1 MAEVGLPRLAHREAA
16 VGDADVGSPVPE
28 LALWIVRGLAL
39 RLVGDQQ
46 LEHHGARLLGA
57 LAGALHHHAV
67 ARRADA
73 GGGED
78 PLALDLDH
86 AGAAVAVGAVA
97 GLRRMAETGHL
108 LPMTSRGLP
117 DGTVG
122 IPPDFLP
129 VTRDSGDLRPGDG
142 HQYS

>member
-1 MAEVGLPRLAHREAA
+1 MAEVGLPLLAHREAA
-16 VGDADVGSPVPE
+16 LGDADVGSPVPE

-86 AGAAVAVGAVA
+86 AGEAVAVGAEIGRASCRERGCQYVSISVVA
-97 GLRRMAETGHL
+97 VSLKKQQKLRGNTNYTH
-108 LPMTSRGLP
+108 T
-117 DGTVG
+117 
-122 IPPDFLP
+122 
-129 VTRDSGDLRPGDG
+129 
-142 HQYS
+142 

>member
-1 MAEVGLPRLAHREAA
+1 MRISDWSSDVCSSDLMAEVGLPLLAHREAA
-16 VGDADVGSPVPE
+16 LGDADVGSPVPE

-67 ARRADA
+67 PRRADA

-78 PLALDLDH
+78 PLALDLYH
-86 AGAAVAVGAVA
+86 PGAAVALGAVA
-97 GLRRMAETGHL
+97 ALRRIAQ
-108 LPMTSRGLP
+108 RGNLR
-117 DGTVG
+117 T
-122 IPPDFLP
+122 IPTP
-129 VTRDSGDLRPGDG
+129 
-142 HQYS
+142 